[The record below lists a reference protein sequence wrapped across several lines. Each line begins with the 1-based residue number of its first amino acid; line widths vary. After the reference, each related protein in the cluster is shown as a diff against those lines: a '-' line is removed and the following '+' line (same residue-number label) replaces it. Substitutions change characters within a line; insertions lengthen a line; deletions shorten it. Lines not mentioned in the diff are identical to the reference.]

1 MGIRWMRFWLL
12 FIVLCFSFQKAGAV
26 TFRASIDESR
36 WEMESSQFVCRLQQ
50 EVPSYGVAV
59 FEHQAGESVHFTL
72 TPTQKQQVEGQAKL
86 VAEASPWQPGADPH
100 LLGVV
105 RAVPG
110 SGVIEVPAELA
121 KNMLAALYQGMT
133 PTFNTDQWYGTP
145 ELLKVGI
152 SAANFQSAYTDYLNC
167 ISGLLPVNYRQVART
182 AVLFPS
188 GQTALSDATRE
199 RLALIA
205 TYVKADNSV
214 QTIYVDGHSDNL
226 GRRLLNRDLSKKRAE
241 DVTRYL
247 IQQGVP
253 EDRIVTRYH
262 GERYPVVPNTSAEN
276 RARNRRVTI
285 RLEREEAPVR

>member
-1 MGIRWMRFWLL
+1 MRLWLL
-12 FIVLCFSFQKAGAV
+12 LSVICLSVQHAGAV
-26 TFRASIDESR
+26 TFRASIEESS
-36 WEMESSQFVCRLQQ
+36 WEMESSRFVCRLRQ
-50 EVPSYGVAV
+50 EIPSYGVAS
-59 FEHQAGESVHFTL
+59 FEHQAGEAVRFTL
-72 TPTQKQQVEGQAKL
+72 TPTQKQQVQGQAKL
-86 VAEASPWQPGADPH
+86 IAEASPWQPGIDPQ
-100 LLGVV
+100 LIGVV
-105 RAVPG
+105 KASP
-110 SGVIEVPAELA
+110 SNGVIEVPAELA
-121 KNMLAALYQGMT
+121 KDMLAALYRGMT

-145 ELLKVGI
+145 ELLKVGV

-188 GQTALSDATRE
+188 AQTELSDATRA

-241 DVTRYL
+241 EVTRYL
-247 IQQGVP
+247 VLQGVA

-276 RARNRRVTI
+276 RSRNRRVTV
-285 RLEREEAPVR
+285 RLEREEAPAL

>member
-1 MGIRWMRFWLL
+1 MRFWLL
-12 FIVLCFSFQKAGAV
+12 LLVLFFSFQHAGAV
-26 TFRASIDESR
+26 TFRASIEDSR

-50 EVPSYGVAV
+50 EIPSYGVAS
-59 FEHQAGESVHFTL
+59 FEHLAGEEVRFTL

-86 VAEASPWQPGADPH
+86 IAEASSWQPGIDPQMI
-100 LLGVV
+100 GVV
-105 RAVPG
+105 KAAPG
-110 SGVIEVPAELA
+110 TGVIEVPAMLA
-121 KNMLAALYQGMT
+121 KNMLAALYRGMT

-145 ELLKVGI
+145 ELLKVGV

-167 ISGLLPVNYRQVART
+167 IAGLLPVNYRQVART

-188 GQTALSDATRE
+188 GQTMLSDATRE

-241 DVTRYL
+241 EVSRYL
-247 IQQGVP
+247 VEQGVA

-262 GERYPVVPNTSAEN
+262 GERYPVVPNTSAKN

-285 RLEREEAPVR
+285 RLEREDAPVR